1 MLAST
6 LPSESSFRPPA
17 PNLGGLG
24 ALPAVWCKAY
34 PQPLPKRR
42 GFFDATGTDGC
53 HNPLLQYLSQGKTT
67 ELQILHEDV
76 PDGDDVADAAGED
89 EEMEDGMHVFPFV
102 QTVEDG
108 AGDIADAFA
117 DNPDEGCC
125 WHTVDQGF
133 EGYEYAEAHSDETKG
148 LDVAVVLQFAE
159 GDDGADDGAE
169 PHEAEEGPA
178 PVALFA
184 QGCQRDG

>member
-1 MLAST
+1 MFCRTRIAQIGRIK
-6 LPSESSFRPPA
+6 E
-17 PNLGGLG
+17 NL
-24 ALPAVWCKAY
+24 
-34 PQPLPKRR
+34 KREV
-42 GFFDATGTDGC
+42 
-53 HNPLLQYLSQGKTT
+53 T

-108 AGDIADAFA
+108 AGDIADTFA
-117 DNPDEGCC
+117 DNPDEGGGGYA
-125 WHTVDQGF
+125 VDEGF
-133 EGYEYAEAHSDETKG
+133 ESDEYAEAHSDETECF
-148 LDVAVVLQFAE
+148 DVAVVLQLAE

>member
-1 MLAST
+1 MH
-6 LPSESSFRPPA
+6 
-17 PNLGGLG
+17 
-24 ALPAVWCKAY
+24 
-34 PQPLPKRR
+34 Q
-42 GFFDATGTDGC
+42 
-53 HNPLLQYLSQGKTT
+53 
-67 ELQILHEDV
+67 DV

-89 EEMEDGMHVFPFV
+89 EEMEDGMHIFPFV

-108 AGDIADAFA
+108 ASDIADAFA

-125 WHTVDQGF
+125 WHTVDEGF
-133 EGYEYAEAHSDETKG
+133 EGYEYAEAHSDETECF
-148 LDVAVVLQFAE
+148 DVAVVLQFAE